1 MHPDIKMGLAVG
13 LALVGLVGAMFYR
26 HEPDNLDTVPPP
38 LEDQAAIDK
47 EISQSP
53 RAPYLNP
60 IDDIE
65 KGESAK
71 SAGGTSP
78 GNSSVASGP
87 GPGNARGP
95 LADPADDLDATD
107 REAGLATAR
116 TGTGEPDPLRPPARR
131 EEIPAHNREWTATP
145 SRTETA
151 AAGGVAAGANSANQG
166 SGAKPATRRHVVQ
179 AGDTLT
185 RIAERYLGSKAY
197 VRDIYQANR
206 DRMRSID
213 DLPEGASLIIPDPAS
228 LSRSAVG
235 NAAPSGTASGPPL
248 EPTPARTRVEDE
260 DTGEDPLRASSSAKP
275 FKLTFEPVR
284 RRRGPASSGL
294 EVTPAKGGASPEGRL
309 GSIDDGEEP
318 LDLFESQDDSRLI
331 DRRRRP

>member
-38 LEDQAAIDK
+38 LADQAAIDK
-47 EISQSP
+47 EIAQSP

-60 IDDIE
+60 IDDLD
-65 KGESAK
+65 KGEAVK
-71 SAGGTSP
+71 PAGGTTT
-78 GNSSVASGP
+78 GP
-87 GPGNARGP
+87 GAANARGP
-95 LADPADDLDATD
+95 LADPGDDLDATD
-107 REAGLATAR
+107 RETGLATAR
-116 TGTGEPDPLRPPARR
+116 TGTAEPDPLRPPARR

-145 SRTETA
+145 SRTENP
-151 AAGGVAAGANSANQG
+151 AAGGLAAGPAG
-166 SGAKPATRRHVVQ
+166 SNPNPGAKPAQRRHVVQ

-213 DLPEGASLIIPDPAS
+213 DLPEGASLVIPDPAS
-228 LSRSAVG
+228 LSRSPGGSA
-235 NAAPSGTASGPPL
+235 STGTPPAGPPR
-248 EPTPARTRVEDE
+248 EPAPARTRVEDE
-260 DTGEDPLRASSSAKP
+260 DAGEDPLRASSSSSKP

-284 RRRGPASSGL
+284 RRRGPSSSGL
-294 EVTPAKGGASPEGRL
+294 EVTPARGGSSPEGRL

-331 DRRRRP
+331 DRRRQP